1 MRTMLTT
8 LVLSLAFL
16 FPVSAIAGDCSG
28 FGCENACPLA
38 KSANQRRATG
48 TESVKH
54 SAALQEEV
62 ATTVLANLKK
72 I

>member
-1 MRTMLTT
+1 MRTLLTT
-8 LVLSLAFL
+8 LALAL
-16 FPVSAIAGDCSG
+16 AMLIPASAIAGGCSG
-28 FGCENACPLA
+28 FSCENACPLA

-48 TESVKH
+48 TESVTV
-54 SAALQEEV
+54 SVDLRQEV